1 MEELIIEL
9 ASMVFGAAYAAMLSP
24 DLRGY
29 SMKDKQEALDVLRA
43 EAASKRL
50 TKDQRLW
57 LLNAGY

>member
-29 SMKDKQEALDVLRA
+29 STKDKQEALDVLRA

-50 TKDQRLW
+50 AKDQRPW